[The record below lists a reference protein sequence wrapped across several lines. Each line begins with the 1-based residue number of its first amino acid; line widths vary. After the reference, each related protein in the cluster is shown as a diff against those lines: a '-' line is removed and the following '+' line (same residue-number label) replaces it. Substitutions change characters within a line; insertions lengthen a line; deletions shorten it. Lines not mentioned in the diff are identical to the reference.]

1 MEIRRNISL
10 QLKLNINAFWTPLA
24 IFNLK
29 DLKSPICL
37 LKIVDLSMLISSE
50 KLSNNQMY
58 PYFVSVLSMFTMK
71 LELFKMLKKL
81 VNSAEKKEFSSILM
95 ELKPLE
101 KYLLM

>member
-1 MEIRRNISL
+1 MEIRRNTSS

-50 KLSNNQMY
+50 KLFRSQMF
-58 PYFVSVLSMFTMK
+58 PYFVSVLSMSTTK

-81 VNSAEKKEFSSILM
+81 VSSAEKKEFSSIPM
-95 ELKPLE
+95 GLKPLE
-101 KYLLM
+101 RYLLM